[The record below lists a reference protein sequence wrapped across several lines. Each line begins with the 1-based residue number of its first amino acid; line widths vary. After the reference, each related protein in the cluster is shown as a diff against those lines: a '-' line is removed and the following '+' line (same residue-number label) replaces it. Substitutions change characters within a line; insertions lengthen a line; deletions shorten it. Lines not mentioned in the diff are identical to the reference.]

1 MAVTHE
7 ITNKKNPKN
16 VLRGEVLR
24 NDPFARSTD
33 IIFDFRIDGA
43 ESGNAFRKEEWDIE
57 EILALPENLYAVIQ
71 FKDTDYDTTRTFWRT
86 DSDDW
91 YEDDSDYYSNRAL
104 MDRIKEYGKNKKFE
118 VLFAGVPAKE
128 AAEDEGF

>member
-57 EILALPENLYAVIQ
+57 EILALPENLFAIVQ
-71 FKDTDYDTTRTFWRT
+71 FKDEDYDTLRTFWRVEEGG
-86 DSDDW
+86 W
-91 YEDDSDYYSNRAL
+91 REEDTDYYSDDELLRRVKSYASN
-104 MDRIKEYGKNKKFE
+104 GKFE
-118 VLFAGVPAKE
+118 VLFPGVPGVKSFDA
-128 AAEDEGF
+128 EGF